1 VEINRSAPATAEGRV
16 QINADPQTV
25 FSVIAA
31 IAEWPSWNPDVR
43 SVKLENAV
51 QPGTVFRWKSGPSSL
66 TSTLQVVDPPREISW
81 TGKTMT
87 IKAIH
92 VFRFEPRDGGTLAR
106 SEESWEGLLARLLKS
121 YSRRS
126 IDKAITSVLSHLK
139 IEAEHRAAA
148 A

>member
-1 VEINRSAPATAEGRV
+1 MEINRSAPATAEGQV

-31 IAEWPSWNPDVR
+31 IADWASWNPDVEW
-43 SVKLENAV
+43 VKLENAV
-51 QPGTVFRWKSGPSSL
+51 EPGAVFRWKSGPSSL
-66 TSTLQVVDPPREISW
+66 TSTLQVVDPPREIAW
-81 TGKTMT
+81 TGTTMT

-92 VFRFEPRDGGTLAR
+92 VFRFEPKDGGTLAR
-106 SEESWEGLLARLLKS
+106 SEESWDGVLARLLKS

-126 IDKAITSVLSHLK
+126 IDKAIKNVLSHLK
-139 IEAEHRAAA
+139 TEAERRAAA